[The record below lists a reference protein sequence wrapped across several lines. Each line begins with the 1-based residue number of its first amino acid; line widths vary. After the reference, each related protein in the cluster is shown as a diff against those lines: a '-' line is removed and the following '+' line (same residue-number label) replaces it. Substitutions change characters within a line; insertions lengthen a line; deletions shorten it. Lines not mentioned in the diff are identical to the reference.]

1 MKARIL
7 SYRRGL
13 HTQNPRQF
21 IVEVGEKAKDVIGK
35 KAYWK
40 SSSGKRISG
49 KVTALHGKKGA
60 VRLQMEKGLPGQ
72 AIGTDLTIEE

>member
-21 IVEVGEKAKDVIGK
+21 IVEVGEKAKDAIGK
-35 KAYWK
+35 TAVWK
-40 SSSGKRISG
+40 SSSGKRIAG
-49 KVTALHGKKGA
+49 KVTSLHGKKGC
-60 VRLQMEKGLPGQ
+60 VRVLMQRGLPGQ
-72 AIGTDLTIEE
+72 AIGTDMEIEA

>member
-21 IVEVGEKAKDVIGK
+21 IVEAGASAKDAIGK
-35 KAYWK
+35 KVAWK
-40 SSSGKRISG
+40 TPSGKKIAGR
-49 KVTALHGKKGA
+49 VTSLHGKKGC
-60 VRLQMEKGLPGQ
+60 VRVLMEKGLPGQ
-72 AIGTDLTIEE
+72 AIGTDMEIEA